1 MVGLNEL
8 ILGGAYAAL
17 QNYSLAMNAYRQCIA
32 KRIDILNQDMHI
44 TAFAHYELATLLI
57 HCYKQ
62 ESLQTNKLNQI
73 TIE

>member
-1 MVGLNEL
+1 MIGLNDL
-8 ILGGAYAAL
+8 ILGGAYATL
-17 QNYSLAMNAYRQCIA
+17 QKYLLAINAYRQCIA

-62 ESLQTNKLNQI
+62 ERLQTNKFNYI
-73 TIE
+73 AFE